1 MISKT
6 NILTGAMV
14 ALMMGSTVAATPAS
28 AWTRYHNN
36 NTGAVV
42 GAAIGGMALGAAIGA
57 ATSQNRYY
65 DNGYYAPPPP
75 PPGYGYAP
83 AYGYDYGY

>member
-14 ALMMGSTVAATPAS
+14 ALLIGGIVAATPAS

-36 NTGAVV
+36 TGAIV

-57 ATSQNRYY
+57 ATRLRTY
-65 DNGYYAPPPP
+65 
-75 PPGYGYAP
+75 
-83 AYGYDYGY
+83 

>member
-14 ALMMGSTVAATPAS
+14 ALLIGGTVAATPAS
-28 AWTRYHNN
+28 AWTRYRSA

-75 PPGYGYAP
+75 PPAYGYGYAP
-83 AYGYDYGY
+83 YGYGY